1 MDDVELTKLEDNF
14 IRTDPKFVMEMK
26 KLHNEHVTFVSPS
39 KHSHM
44 RYSVQTFGSRTPLI
58 SYALNPI
65 FSFFVDVQYDRR

>member
-26 KLHNEHVTFVSPS
+26 KLHNEDVSFVSPS
-39 KHSHM
+39 KDSHM

>member
-26 KLHNEHVTFVSPS
+26 KLHNEHVSFVSPS

-44 RYSVQTFGSRTPLI
+44 RYSVQTFGSRTPL
-58 SYALNPI
+58 NPI